1 MMITVSKEDYLK
13 AIATA
18 EAEGV
23 HVIPATIANW
33 LGVTRPAV
41 TAALKRLKRDRMVRV
56 GEDGRV
62 QLTSAGRQVAERT
75 LFRHHLIE
83 RMLTEIFEMPWCDVP
98 QEAERLE
105 HVVSAS
111 FEKRLVEKLGKN
123 DVCPHGNSS
132 SVRSDSERRKRGLR
146 PLNEAEE
153 GKKYQVKSVYE
164 RDVKLLQFF
173 DQEGIRPGIAV
184 AIEAKDYDGTTT
196 LGIGSRSL
204 RLGLPAAQKV
214 WVAKL
219 K

>member
-18 EAEGV
+18 EGEGQ
-23 HVIPATIANW
+23 HVISATIATW

-41 TAALKRLKRDRMVRV
+41 TAALKRLKKDRMVRV
-56 GEDGRV
+56 SKDGHV

-83 RMLTEIFEMPWCDVP
+83 RMLTEIFEMPWCDVH

-111 FEKRLVEKLGKN
+111 FEKRLVKKLGKN
-123 DVCPHGNSS
+123 DICPHGNSS
-132 SVRSDSERRKRGLR
+132 SVRSDAERRKSGLH
-146 PLNEAEE
+146 PLSEAAV

-164 RDVKLLQFF
+164 RDNKLLQFF
-173 DQEGIRPGIAV
+173 DQEGIRPGV
-184 AIEAKDYDGTTT
+184 TLAILAKGYDGTTT
-196 LGIGSRSL
+196 LAIGNRSL
-204 RLGLPAAQKV
+204 RLGLPAAQRV
-214 WVAKL
+214 WVGKL